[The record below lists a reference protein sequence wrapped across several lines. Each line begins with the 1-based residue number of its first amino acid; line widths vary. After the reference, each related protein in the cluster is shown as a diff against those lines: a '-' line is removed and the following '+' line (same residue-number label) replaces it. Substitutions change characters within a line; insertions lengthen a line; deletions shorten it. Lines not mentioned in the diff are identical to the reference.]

1 MISCGFFIKGDF
13 FFLLQSEE
21 GDLFKVTIEHKDE
34 EVLDLR
40 IKYFDTVPVASGL
53 SILKSGFLFVAA
65 EFGNHQL
72 YQFQKLGDDDDE
84 REYSSTDYPKL
95 GMVDGPLPSA
105 YFVPHELD
113 NLALTDELDSLSPI
127 VDAKVQNLLEGQ
139 DTPQI
144 FAACGRGA
152 RSTFKMLRYGL
163 EVAETVSSELPGVPQ
178 AVWTTKLTEDGEV
191 SFLSTL
197 AVSSTFVRPR

>member
-1 MISCGFFIKGDF
+1 MRAWPAVSQGDF

-84 REYSSTDYPKL
+84 PEFSSSSYPQRGMTDE
-95 GMVDGPLPSA
+95 PLPLA
-105 YFVPHELD
+105 FFDAHELD
-113 NLALTDELDSLSPI
+113 NLALTDELDSLAPI
-127 VDAKVQNLLEGQ
+127 VDASVQSLLDGQ

-144 FAACGRGA
+144 FAACGRGP
-152 RSTFKMLRYGL
+152 RSAFKMLRYGL

-178 AVWTTKLTEDGEV
+178 AVWTTKLTEDGAYP
-191 SFLSTL
+191 FLL
-197 AVSSTFVRPR
+197 PRHTP